1 MSGQRGRLLSGGA
14 LSFATVLTE
23 KAASLGVVLLLAR
36 LLPADVYG
44 EYAFIIAFLGIFQIL
59 AEAGIETVLVRRLV
73 LTPERRE
80 FWVRAALGLRLSA
93 ALVSSLLAMAIV
105 GVASGGTVASSS
117 VAAAAGLLL
126 AAQPVARATL
136 RIEGGFGAVFFAAMV
151 AALVGMAAQLLA
163 AAASLPLVFVL
174 GGASL
179 GPLVGLALGL
189 ALVARRQRVAPRF
202 DVPAFGALLRDSWPV
217 AANLLVIVLSL
228 RAAPL
233 LLMRFEGPVTVGL
246 FTSAARLVEAT
257 NLIAEA
263 AMLLLYP
270 ALARSLAARHDVDS
284 EGRDGGSAQRDG
296 GSAQRDGGSAQ
307 RDGGSAQR
315 DGGSELAQLAA
326 RALSVA
332 LLALALLVAPAGGPL
347 MRLLFGE
354 AFAVAGQTLS
364 LLIWT
369 APLSALG
376 TLYVGLL
383 VAVGKQR
390 VLFGLNLFSAALQLG
405 LQWFLVRHYGG
416 HGAAVGIVVAALLNH
431 AVLAAL
437 PVTRPW
443 ILPCLGAALRPGL
456 LAAAAFAAWRLSG
469 VGPGILPGLLVS
481 AAFCLGCVASGT
493 LAPRHLQRAQE
504 LLRFPPESPVC

>member
-296 GSAQRDGGSAQ
+296 GS
-307 RDGGSAQR
+307 
-315 DGGSELAQLAA
+315 ELAQLAA

>member
-1 MSGQRGRLLSGGA
+1 MSGQQGRLLSGGA

-36 LLPADVYG
+36 LLPADVFG

-80 FWVRAALGLRLSA
+80 FWVRAALGLRLST

-136 RIEGGFGAVFFAAMV
+136 RIEGGFGAVFFAALV

-163 AAASLPLVFVL
+163 AAASLPLIFVL

-233 LLMRFEGPVTVGL
+233 FLMRFEGPVAVGL

-270 ALARSLAARHDVDS
+270 ALARSLAARHDVGS
-284 EGRDGGSAQRDG
+284 EG
-296 GSAQRDGGSAQ
+296 

-326 RALSVA
+326 RGLSVA

-347 MRLLFGE
+347 MRLLFGD

-456 LAAAAFAAWRLSG
+456 LAAAAFAAWRFSG
-469 VGPGILPGLLVS
+469 VGPGILPGLLLS

-493 LAPRHLQRAQE
+493 LAPRQLQRAQE
-504 LLRFPPESPVC
+504 LLRFPRESPVC